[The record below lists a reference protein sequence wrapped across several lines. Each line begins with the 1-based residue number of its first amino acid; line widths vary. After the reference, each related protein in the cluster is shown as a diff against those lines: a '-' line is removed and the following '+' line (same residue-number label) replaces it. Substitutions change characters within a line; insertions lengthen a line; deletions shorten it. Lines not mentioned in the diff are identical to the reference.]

1 MPEGFVSKRGGDSST
16 MTLIGWAADGFP
28 IYARYGFSVADD
40 ASSEIRAMQGSYELV
55 ASVPANRPSTD
66 SYPMG
71 TFAQDWEYV
80 AGSGDLDE
88 CNGRFGVT
96 PEFPGG
102 IYHYYAT
109 DSYPYFQRCVRG
121 VL

>member
-1 MPEGFVSKRGGDSST
+1 MAFLFMRVMVT
-16 MTLIGWAADGFP
+16 ALLM
-28 IYARYGFSVADD
+28 
-40 ASSEIRAMQGSYELV
+40 MQAL
-55 ASVPANRPSTD
+55 STD
-66 SYPMG
+66 IYPMG

-96 PEFPGG
+96 PEFPEG

-109 DSYPYFQRCVRG
+109 DTYPFFQRCVKG
-121 VL
+121 KL